1 MNVCQKSCHLKTGTR
16 QTQAR
21 NNHTLLSYTST
32 AVTSVI
38 GDASQV
44 CFPTKVSSLAGVR
57 VGGVRV
63 GSYTHEG
70 VRAKAEKLA
79 RVQATRSM
87 VDRSLLTCLSSLYD
101 VHPKLVPGTG
111 RYRTTTHLIRRR
123 ARLHRSSGMPAKSTR
138 LFVYL
143 LPYMHEDV
151 RVEGGSTRMKTSSAI
166 DGRTITT
173 VCCQV
178 MMFTRDLY

>member
-1 MNVCQKSCHLKTGTR
+1 MNVCQKSCHLNTGTR

-44 CFPTKVSSLAGVR
+44 CFPTKVFSLAGVR

-70 VRAKAEKLA
+70 VRAKAKTLA
-79 RVQATRSM
+79 DVRAARSM
-87 VDRSLLTCLSSLYD
+87 VERSLLTCLSSLHD
-101 VHPKLVPGTG
+101 VHPRLVL
-111 RYRTTTHLIRRR
+111 RTKHRPVQSNHAPHFVDEHGCIDHWGCQPSLR
-123 ARLHRSSGMPAKSTR
+123 ARSFISPVHA
-138 LFVYL
+138 
-143 LPYMHEDV
+143 
-151 RVEGGSTRMKTSSAI
+151 
-166 DGRTITT
+166 
-173 VCCQV
+173 
-178 MMFTRDLY
+178 